1 MITIADQLKE
11 EGKLEGKLEGIKLGE
26 ERGKLEG
33 SYEARIQIARTMLAK
48 GLDKDL
54 ISQFTNL
61 PVSEVESLKV

>member
-33 SYEARIQIARTMLAK
+33 KLDAARTMLKK
-48 GLDKDL
+48 GLEANL
-54 ISQFTNL
+54 ISEFLELPIETINL
-61 PVSEVESLKV
+61 LMSDEN